1 MSKFKFIKTAETV
14 QTWKM
19 IDELLVSLKRV
30 VEPDIDLFKTVIKET
45 GLPRDTQEMKYL
57 QYNQQ
62 AVSQT
67 DRTVLLSLVA
77 MINNQTADRFQLR
90 GVRKRL
96 SRKLFSFSKNLMD
109 VFVNKIRCDE
119 IIMGLMAGAK
129 DGFSFVGMLQIDE
142 IDRSKFLKKKLRRIR
157 PVVLIPGVD
166 SDQLKLIKTFESQ
179 NEVRKQKRFG
189 LPLYK
194 KM

>member
-96 SRKLFSFSKNLMD
+96 SQKLFSLSKNLMD